1 MVRNKLAI
9 ALVVL
14 FFLPATIL
22 PNALAGP
29 LAPDVASPYIS
40 YQGYIQT
47 AAGAPLN
54 GNVAVRFDITSDAGC
69 ASSLW
74 NETHSSVTVTNGY
87 FSAMLGSTTALS
99 ASLFS
104 SATRYLKVQV
114 DTGSVFSQ
122 VACQQLA
129 SVPYAFQ
136 AEQAAAVPWS
146 GISSRPAGLD
156 DGDND
161 TTYTTGTGLGLSGTK
176 IISDTNFIQSRVSGT
191 CAAGSSIRTINQDGS
206 VACETDDNTTYT
218 TGTGLALNG
227 TKIISDT
234 NYLQSRVN
242 GVCAAGNSIRTINQD
257 GSVVCETDSGSS
269 YQNIIVV
276 AQSGGDFTSIQAAL
290 DSITATVSNRYLVY
304 VAPGDY
310 NEQVFMEP
318 WVDIEGAGEG
328 ETTIQYA
335 TAVVTGTLIGAD
347 NAEARFLTVKT
358 LSIAPKAIAIYNS
371 NASPRLVHVTA
382 RSEMSHAENI
392 PVYNLDGAR
401 PLMQTMIIIAQLG
414 DANNFGVYNEGGSPM
429 ILDSMIEVSGPFDP
443 APTFNTYGIYSVPSA
458 AGGLSAPFISNT
470 DIEVTNGKAAYGIY
484 EQGSYTKLNTSR
496 VAVWE
501 GVAENTGFRST
512 LCGGLTSSDIRHS
525 NIMVTDSID
534 SPNINYGVRADEA
547 CFVQLDSAVVEVVN
561 DEANTNYGLHLF
573 EADALVYNTR
583 ITAKDALQNV
593 GVFGNG
599 SARKAEINN
608 SSVITQ
614 VSIVGP
620 IHNTLLQMGGYVI
633 NAGNTLLSGDA
644 AIGAPGFLKCVFVHD
659 ENFNPF
665 AGPACP

>member
-14 FFLPATIL
+14 LFLPATIL

-29 LAPDVASPYIS
+29 LAPEVAAPYIS

-54 GNVAVRFDITSDAGC
+54 GTVALRFDITSDSGC
-69 ASSLW
+69 SSSLW

-87 FSAMLGSTTALS
+87 FSTMLGSTTALS

-114 DTGSVFSQ
+114 DAGSGYTQ
-122 VACQQLA
+122 IACQQLA

-161 TTYTTGTGLGLSGTK
+161 TTYTTGTGLALSGTK

-191 CAAGSSIRTINQDGS
+191 CAPGSSIRTINQ
-206 VACETDDNTTYT
+206 N
-218 TGTGLALNG
+218 
-227 TKIISDT
+227 
-234 NYLQSRVN
+234 
-242 GVCAAGNSIRTINQD
+242 

-290 DSITATVSNRYLVY
+290 DRITGTISNRYLVY

-335 TAVVTGTLIGAD
+335 PLTVVVTGTLIGAD
-347 NAEARFLTVKT
+347 NAEARFLGVR
-358 LSIAPKAIAIYNS
+358 SGSGAPKAIAIYNS

-382 RSEMSHAENI
+382 RSETSNAENI

-401 PLMQTMIIIAQLG
+401 PLMQTMTIIAQYG
-414 DANNFGVYNEGGSPM
+414 NANNFGVYNEGGSPM
-429 ILDSMIEVSGPFDP
+429 ILDSMIEVSGPFNP
-443 APTFNTYGIYSVPSA
+443 APIANTYGIYSVPSA
-458 AGGLSAPFISNT
+458 AGLSSMPFISNT
-470 DIEVTNGKAAYGIY
+470 DIEVTNGLKAYGIY
-484 EQGSYTKLNTSR
+484 EEGSYTKLNTSR

-501 GVAENTGFRST
+501 GVKENTGFRST
-512 LCGGLTSSDIRHS
+512 LCGSLTSSDIRHS
-525 NIMVTDSID
+525 NIMVSDSID

-547 CFVQLDSAVVEVVN
+547 CFVQLDSSVVEVLN
-561 DEANTNYGLHLF
+561 YEATTNYGLYLF

-583 ITAKDALQNV
+583 ITAKNATVNV

-599 SARKAEINN
+599 TARKAEINN

-633 NAGNTLLSGDA
+633 NAGNTLLSGDI